1 MHQQYLFIILPIR
14 CFLVLKSSLAR
25 TMNMGCYISSKKGD
39 IIMEDFD
46 ITENC
51 KTKDFIRF
59 IIAISAGVF
68 FACASVVFL
77 GLISL

>member
-1 MHQQYLFIILPIR
+1 MVVTFH
-14 CFLVLKSSLAR
+14 
-25 TMNMGCYISSKKGD
+25 SKKGD

-46 ITENC
+46 IIENC

-59 IIAISAGVF
+59 IVAISAGGF